1 MRNRGAFLL
10 IFAFY
15 FICVQLHY
23 GLDNFKAAGPVL
35 TIGTFDGVHL
45 GHREVIAELRRI
57 THETGGESVA
67 FTFFPHPRMV
77 VTPEEDTIRLLST
90 KAEKIELLEELGLD
104 HLVIF
109 PFTREFALLSHT
121 DFVKELLVDKMHIV
135 KLVTG
140 YDHKFG
146 HDRKGDFQALLQLGK
161 EYGFE
166 VEQLSPLLVENVT
179 VSSTKIRQALE
190 SGDIASANHY
200 LGYDYLLKGKVV
212 EGRRLG
218 RELGFPTAN
227 ILPEDSHKMVPAN
240 GVYAVHVQVGGVR
253 YRGMLNVGTRPTVNS
268 NVDHRSIEVNLFDF
282 SADIYGHEIA
292 VSFVERIRDEVKF
305 ESVEK
310 LREQLEKDK
319 TRTFHIF
326 ANQF

>member
-1 MRNRGAFLL
+1 VAFLI

-15 FICVQLHY
+15 FIYVQLHY
-23 GLDNFKAAGPVL
+23 GLDNFKAVGPVL

-45 GHREVIAELRRI
+45 GHREVIDELRRI
-57 THETGGESVA
+57 TRETGGESVA

-90 KAEKIELLEELGLD
+90 LEEKIELLEELGLD
-104 HLVIF
+104 HLVIY
-109 PFTREFALLSHT
+109 PFTKDFALLSHT
-121 DFVKELLVDKMHIV
+121 DFVKELLVDRMHII

-146 HDRKGDFQALLQLGK
+146 HDRKGDFQSLQQLGQM
-161 EYGFE
+161 YGFE

-179 VSSTKIRQALE
+179 VSSTKIRQALAV
-190 SGDIASANHY
+190 GDIGKANDF
-200 LGYDYLLKGKVV
+200 LGYEYLLKGQVV

-227 ILPEDSHKMVPAN
+227 ILPDDSHKMVPAN
-240 GVYAVHVQVGGVR
+240 GVYAVIVEVEGVR
-253 YRGMLNVGTRPTVNS
+253 YQGMLNVGTRPTVNS
-268 NVDHRSIEVNLFDF
+268 NVDHRSIEVNIFGF
-282 SADIYGHEIA
+282 SEDIYGSDIA
-292 VSFVERIRDEVKF
+292 VRFVDRIRDEVKF
-305 ESVEK
+305 DGIDR

-319 TRTFHIF
+319 TRTLTIL
-326 ANQF
+326 ADQI

>member
-1 MRNRGAFLL
+1 MAFLI

-15 FICVQLHY
+15 FIYVQLHY
-23 GLDNFKAAGPVL
+23 GLDNFKALSPVV

-45 GHREVIAELRRI
+45 GHREVIEELRRI
-57 THETGGESVA
+57 TLETGGESVA

-77 VTPEEDTIRLLST
+77 VSPEEDTLRLLST
-90 KAEKIELLEELGLD
+90 REEKIELLEELGLD
-104 HLVIF
+104 HLVIY
-109 PFTREFALLSHT
+109 PFTREFAQLSHM
-121 DFVKELLVDKMHIV
+121 DFVKQVLVDQMHLV

-146 HDRKGDFQALLQLGK
+146 HDRKGDFQALQQLGK
-161 EYGFE
+161 MYGFE

-190 SGDIASANHY
+190 TGDIGRANHF

-227 ILPEDSHKMVPAN
+227 ILPEDRHKMVPAN
-240 GVYAVHVQVGGVR
+240 GVYAVFVHVDGKKYQ
-253 YRGMLNVGTRPTVNS
+253 GMLNVGTRPTVNS
-268 NVDHRSIEVNLFDF
+268 NVDHRSIEVNIFGF
-282 SADIYGHEIA
+282 SADIYGCDIA

-305 ESVEK
+305 EGIEK

-319 TRTFHIF
+319 TRTLSIF
-326 ANQF
+326 AKQI